1 MKKQPV
7 SAAAAATL
15 QFQQHQ
21 QHQQFSFIPA
31 TTVQF

>member
-7 SAAAAATL
+7 SAAAAAAL